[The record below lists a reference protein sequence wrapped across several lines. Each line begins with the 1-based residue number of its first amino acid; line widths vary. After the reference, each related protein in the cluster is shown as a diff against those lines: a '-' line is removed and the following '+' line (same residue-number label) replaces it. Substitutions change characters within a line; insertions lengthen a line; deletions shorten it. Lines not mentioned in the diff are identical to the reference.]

1 MSSVLKNETVIET
14 PGDVDGVLDLCHV
27 LIKDQTDAVG
37 GSAVKDV
44 KEIRRQGPYV
54 VEKEDT
60 AEEQGWVARMVHLF
74 RAESLA
80 VQFEV
85 GFTDPG

>member
-1 MSSVLKNETVIET
+1 MLKNETVIET

-37 GSAVKDV
+37 AKDV

-85 GFTDPG
+85 ILAVDYAGHPG